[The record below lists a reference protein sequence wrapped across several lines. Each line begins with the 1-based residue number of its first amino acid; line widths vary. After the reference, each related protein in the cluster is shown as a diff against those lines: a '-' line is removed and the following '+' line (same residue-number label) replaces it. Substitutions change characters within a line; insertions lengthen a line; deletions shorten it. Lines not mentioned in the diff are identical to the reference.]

1 MQSKKLT
8 AFAHCFFV
16 IFTFIF
22 LFPLVIILMISVT
35 AESEIVAN
43 GYQIIP
49 GAFSLDAYRLIFSD
63 VSDIARAVLLTLAS
77 AIVAPALKV
86 ALCMMM
92 AYPLSQNDFKLKK
105 FWTWY
110 VLFTMLFSGG
120 LIPTYI
126 VNTQLLGLQNNIAV
140 YFVTGLMD
148 AWTIILFRTF
158 FVGIPSSLLEA
169 ATLDGASK
177 MQTLIRITLPMT
189 KPLVAMQF
197 FSGLIGKWNN
207 LTTPMYYITD
217 KKLFNI
223 QYLLQKMLDDMQ
235 QFRDLFEGTAYYDPT
250 NFPVESMKF
259 AMIIVGVVPVL
270 CIFPY
275 VQKFYAKGVSVGAVK
290 G

>member
-1 MQSKKLT
+1 MYSKKLT
-8 AFAHCFFV
+8 AVSHAFF
-16 IFTFIF
+16 ITMTFIF
-22 LFPLVIILMISVT
+22 LFPLVIVAMISLT
-35 AESEIVAN
+35 PETEIAAN
-43 GYQIIP
+43 GYQIFP
-49 GAFSLDAYRLIFSD
+49 SSLTLDAYKLIFTNGE
-63 VSDIARAVLLTLAS
+63 DILRAVVLTLTS

-92 AYPLSQNDFKLKK
+92 AYPLSQKDFKLRK

-126 VNTQLLGLQNNIAV
+126 INTQLLGLQNNIAV

-158 FVGIPSSLLEA
+158 FVGIPTSLLEA

-207 LTTPMYYITD
+207 LSTPMYYVYE
-217 KKLFNI
+217 KKLYNI
-223 QYLLQKMLDDMQ
+223 QYLFQKMLDNMQ
-235 QFRDLFEGTAYYDPT
+235 QFKDLFEGTAHYDPASI
-250 NFPVESMKF
+250 PVESMKF
-259 AMIIVGVVPVL
+259 AVIVVGVIPVL

-275 VQKFYAKGVSVGAVK
+275 VQKFYAKGVSVGSVK